1 MQHRVRVTAARPT
14 GTALRCSAHPVDP
27 SPTPLSTAFIAVLC
41 VSTWRCVHSPRT
53 THEVNPVRRW
63 EMMSRAGARDQGGAI
78 GFEPAAALTAASGSL
93 LPIYGSVH
101 LFDRRHSATTSPACV
116 LLPCVLPLPLHLVRP
131 PSAPAPG
138 ATPLRPFTWSDP
150 TPPLHLVR
158 PPSAP
163 SPGATHEEDRVM
175 PLKARPSAGASEEGG
190 AAGAAAAAAAAWER
204 GDGRMG
210 E

>member
-1 MQHRVRVTAARPT
+1 MGCACLQHRVRVTAARPT

-131 PSAPAPG
+131 PSAP
-138 ATPLRPFTWSDP
+138 
-150 TPPLHLVR
+150 
-158 PPSAP
+158 